1 MGTVATLLAENVS
14 FRCTS
19 VDRIG
24 IRGYIPGLQYE
35 GGVLRF
41 LIERGCRIPSPAG
54 LTHNH
59 DRLVS
64 ELDALVAAHDVAV
77 VRFKRDECKEDI
89 ARPYQLAAAAPT
101 ARARAA
107 RAPRPSGRPRGTLN
121 AYAPI
126 ALAFE
131 PTGPGPRGDLH
142 RPGAGYG
149 IGLTRTGATLALSQ
163 GSRRRGAG
171 SSGCRPWGADPAPA
185 VAGAD
190 LLAGR
195 ANCLR
200 LRGPD
205 PSAWINDI
213 PTYGEVA
220 SQGVYPGVDCG
231 DQRQL
236 EYDLVVA
243 PGADPSR
250 IQVLAEGGG
259 RVKLDPKSHLTMTGA
274 KSLGMGRRV
283 AYQIV
288 DGVRQAVEGVLR
300 PQPQQRGWA
309 SSWAPTTP
317 PSPWSSTRSSA
328 APPSWAAP
336 AAMWRRASPSTTA
349 ATPASRGP
357 HSCGLPAHR
366 RRLPDRAQLGLLR
379 RLHRQALPHW
389 RARLVYSTYVGG
401 PGTVRGHGIDVDSSG
416 AALYSTLLGGG
427 GDDAALALAVD
438 SRGRIWVGGVSQDS
452 RTDFP
457 CRWTRSTP
465 PTTAPSTASWP
476 SSTPPALASTTCG
489 TRRSSAG
496 RVPTPCRPSP
506 STV

>member
-336 AAMWRRASPSTTA
+336 PR
-349 ATPASRGP
+349 
-357 HSCGLPAHR
+357 CGGGR
-366 RRLPDRAQLGLLR
+366 RRRQRRPRLLHGDHILADFPR
-379 RLHRQALPHW
+379 
-389 RARLVYSTYVGG
+389 TVGAFQ
-401 PGTVRGHGIDVDSSG
+401 TVLSSG
-416 AALYSTLLGGG
+416 SYDAFIAKLYPTGAPGS
-427 GDDAALALAVD
+427 
-438 SRGRIWVGGVSQDS
+438 
-452 RTDFP
+452 
-457 CRWTRSTP
+457 STP
-465 PTTAPSTASWP
+465 PTWAGPGPSAATGST
-476 SSTPPALASTTCG
+476 STPRARPC
-489 TRRSSAG
+489 
-496 RVPTPCRPSP
+496 TPPC
-506 STV
+506 